1 MLTPKRA
8 WKEVR
13 ELGDNI
19 GYGELMTLAS
29 IIWASKLIDEG
40 LPDDGA
46 FYATCIVNMKESD
59 ITKGEVEYRK
69 AWVDFYR
76 TNILNRER

>member
-1 MLTPKRA
+1 MICKRA
-8 WKEVR
+8 WNEVKQ
-13 ELGDNI
+13 LGEAI

-40 LPDDGA
+40 LPDNGA
-46 FYATCIVNMKESD
+46 FYATCIVNMKDSN

-76 TNILNRER
+76 TNILNKER